1 MEVSSNTDI
10 IMDINIIISTL
21 QRKVSELTLAN
32 IMLEAKALDLQ
43 NQLNTINQ
51 DQSSENAING
61 NEDQTKE
68 LDNPERDTIDK

>member
-1 MEVSSNTDI
+1 
-10 IMDINIIISTL
+10 MDINIIIATL

-32 IMLEAKALDLQ
+32 IMLEAKTLDLQ

-68 LDNPERDTIDK
+68 LDNPERDTAQ

>member
-1 MEVSSNTDI
+1 
-10 IMDINIIISTL
+10 MDINIIIATL

-32 IMLEAKALDLQ
+32 IMLEAKTLDLQ

-68 LDNPERDTIDK
+68 LDNPERDSIDK

>member
-1 MEVSSNTDI
+1 
-10 IMDINIIISTL
+10 MDINIIIATL

-32 IMLEAKALDLQ
+32 IMLEAKTLDLQ

-68 LDNPERDTIDK
+68 LDNPERDTDQY

>member
-1 MEVSSNTDI
+1 
-10 IMDINIIISTL
+10 MDINIIIATL

-32 IMLEAKALDLQ
+32 IMLEAKTLDLQ

-68 LDNPERDTIDK
+68 LDDPERDTD